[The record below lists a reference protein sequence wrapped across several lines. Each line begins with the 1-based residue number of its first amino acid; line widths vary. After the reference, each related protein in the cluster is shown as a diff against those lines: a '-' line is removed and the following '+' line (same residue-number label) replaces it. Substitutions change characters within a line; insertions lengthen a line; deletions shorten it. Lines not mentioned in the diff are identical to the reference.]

1 MELSFVCDNSADA
14 SFLAQE
20 LELALRRE
28 GVPANA
34 LSLKPSS
41 PENMD
46 IGSILWVSIET
57 ATQVLGSVASI
68 ASFVKCALEISAKYN
83 TGLTV
88 KNQERTETIPA
99 SEISDTRIR
108 AALTQK

>member
-1 MELSFVCDNSADA
+1 MELSFICDNSADA

-34 LSLKPSS
+34 LALKPSS

-46 IGSILWVSIET
+46 IGSVLWISIET
-57 ATQVLGSVASI
+57 SAQVLGSVASI
-68 ASFVKCALEISAKYN
+68 ASFARCMLELAAKYN
-83 TGLTV
+83 IGLTV
-88 KNQERTETIPA
+88 KNQARTETIPA
-99 SEISDTRIR
+99 SEISDARIR
-108 AALTQK
+108 AALTEK